1 MHIESIGVV
10 RSPVKER
17 GYRDF
22 ESAISTVAVEDR
34 FAEAL
39 DGVEGFSHIVVL
51 FWFHRSER
59 PSSLKVHPRGVAS
72 NPLKGIFATCSPVRP
87 NPIGMT
93 VVRLLERRGNELRV
107 QGLDAIDGTP
117 VVDIK
122 PYIPFRDVAEVPAW
136 VRKPGEGKKR

>member
-1 MHIESIGVV
+1 MHLQPIGVV
-10 RSPVKER
+10 RSPVKEK
-17 GYRDF
+17 GYRDLQ
-22 ESAISTVAVEDR
+22 SAVSTVAIEEE

-39 DGVEGFSHIVVL
+39 DGVEEFSHIVVL
-51 FWFHRSER
+51 FWFHLSER
-59 PSSLKVHPRGVAS
+59 PTSLKVHPRGIVS

-117 VVDIK
+117 VLDIK
-122 PYIPFRDVAEVPAW
+122 PHIPFSGAAQVPPW
-136 VRKPGEGKKR
+136 VRRPEAEG

>member
-1 MHIESIGVV
+1 MRLQPIGVV
-10 RSPVKER
+10 RSPVKGKES
-17 GYRDF
+17 RDF
-22 ESAISTVAVEDR
+22 ESVVSTVVVKDE

-39 DGVEGFSHIVVL
+39 DGVEEFSHIVVL
-51 FWFHRSER
+51 FWFHLSES
-59 PSSLKVHPRGVAS
+59 PSSLRVHPRRDTT

-117 VVDIK
+117 VLDIK
-122 PYIPFRDVAEVPAW
+122 PYIPFDGAAEVPPW
-136 VRKPGEGKKR
+136 VRRPEEER